1 MSVEQTQRTLNQLD
15 KELAALE
22 KKLADELKKEADK
35 SKRIN
40 DVQRSITKNTS
51 PSTAQ
56 SKLRQIQGYQ
66 SELAKINNNK
76 ADINKRIADKRKR
89 RTDVVIKLQREEAE
103 EAKRAAREQQRIY
116 NAYERRI
123 AELNTQAAQQAAQ
136 PVSTKSVET
145 TNLYQQAYTEEEY
158 DVFISHASEDKESF
172 ADALCKEL
180 REAGIKVWYDTL
192 SIAWGDSLR
201 AKIDNGLK
209 KSKYGIV
216 IISRDYIKKGWTQYE
231 LDGLFQREMTGGKT
245 ILPIWHNITKQE
257 VEEFSHTLAGRKALN
272 SSSMTPAEIANELR
286 MILGI
291 NDRNQGGQ
299 ENA

>member
-1 MSVEQTQRTLNQLD
+1 MSVEQTQRILNQLD
-15 KELAALE
+15 KELVALE

-40 DVQRSITKNTS
+40 DVQRSIPKNTS
-51 PSTAQ
+51 PSTVQ

-66 SELAKINNNK
+66 SEFVKINNNK
-76 ADINKRIADKRKR
+76 ADINKKIADKRKK

-103 EAKRAAREQQRIY
+103 EAKRAAREQKRIY
-116 NAYERRI
+116 DAYERRI
-123 AELNTQAAQQAAQ
+123 AELNTQAAQPAI
-136 PVSTKSVET
+136 PKSVER
-145 TNLYQQAYTEEEY
+145 TNLYQQAHIGEEY

-180 REAGIKVWYDTL
+180 QEAEIKVWYDTL

>member
-1 MSVEQTQRTLNQLD
+1 M
-15 KELAALE
+15 
-22 KKLADELKKEADK
+22 KKLLI
-35 SKRIN
+35 SF
-40 DVQRSITKNTS
+40 
-51 PSTAQ
+51 
-56 SKLRQIQGYQ
+56 
-66 SELAKINNNK
+66 
-76 ADINKRIADKRKR
+76 
-89 RTDVVIKLQREEAE
+89 
-103 EAKRAAREQQRIY
+103 Y

-123 AELNTQAAQQAAQ
+123 AELNTQAAQPAS
-136 PVSTKSVET
+136 PKSVET
-145 TNLYQQAYTEEEY
+145 TNLYQQAHTEEEY

>member
-15 KELAALE
+15 KELADLE
-22 KKLADELKKEADK
+22 KKLADELTKEADK
-35 SKRIN
+35 SKKIN

-66 SELAKINNNK
+66 NELVKISNNK

-123 AELNTQAAQQAAQ
+123 AELNTHAAQ
-136 PVSTKSVET
+136 PASPKSVET
-145 TNLYQQAYTEEEY
+145 TNLYQQAHTEEEY

-172 ADALCKEL
+172 ADALCEKL

-257 VEEFSHTLAGRKALN
+257 VEEFSHSLAGRKALN
-272 SSSMTPAEIANELR
+272 SSSMTPAEIADELR

-291 NDRNQGGQ
+291 NNRNQGDR
-299 ENA
+299 

>member
-1 MSVEQTQRTLNQLD
+1 MSVEQTQRILNQLD
-15 KELAALE
+15 KELVALE

-51 PSTAQ
+51 LSTAQ

-66 SELAKINNNK
+66 SELVKINNNK
-76 ADINKRIADKRKR
+76 ADINKRIADKRKK

-116 NAYERRI
+116 DAYERRI
-123 AELNTQAAQQAAQ
+123 AELNTQAAQPAI
-136 PVSTKSVET
+136 PKSVER
-145 TNLYQQAYTEEEY
+145 TNLYQQAHTEEEY

-180 REAGIKVWYDTL
+180 QEAGIKVWYDTL